1 MMKSTHQERQA
12 ERVAAQTLDR
22 SPDWLR
28 TQAEDNKYRI
38 LAQLLS
44 SELEKIKLKSRR

>member
-1 MMKSTHQERQA
+1 MMKSTQQEQQA
-12 ERVAAQTLDR
+12 ERVAAQTIDR

-28 TQAEDNKYRI
+28 TETEDGKYRI

-44 SELEKIKLKSRR
+44 SELEKIKLKSAR

>member
-1 MMKSTHQERQA
+1 MKSTHHERQA
-12 ERVAAQTLDR
+12 ERVAAQTFDR
-22 SPDWLR
+22 SPDWLS
-28 TQAEDNKYRI
+28 TETEDGKYKV